1 MAAQF
6 ATESMDNPLWD
17 FSLALYNQPGV
28 KDCLLRLQNEAGMD
42 VLMLLADRWLIQQ
55 GKAWVSDAEL
65 HDYLIWRREIV
76 EPLRALRMRLER
88 NAEPL
93 RTQLLQ
99 AELSA
104 EREGLNRLYRVLSAA
119 TDISSRTLL
128 DINAVFFDGQKKEA
142 LEPLFSSFIKLAQ
155 A

>member
-17 FSLALYNQPGV
+17 YSLALYNKPGV
-28 KDCLLRLQNEAGMD
+28 KDSLLRLQNEAGMD
-42 VLMLLADRWLIQQ
+42 VLMLLADRWLAQQ
-55 GKAWVSDAEL
+55 GKAWASDAQL
-65 HDYLIWRREIV
+65 HDYLDWRRAIV
-76 EPLRALRMRLER
+76 EPLRAIRMRLER
-88 NAEPL
+88 TAEPL

-104 EREGLNRLYRVLSAA
+104 EREGLNRLYRALNASAETA
-119 TDISSRTLL
+119 SRALL
-128 DINAVFFDGQKKEA
+128 DINAAFFDGQKKEA

-155 A
+155 D